1 MTFPGSFCLIIAFAL
16 QASRA
21 CRLPL
26 WQSLETP
33 LTPAAALA
41 FFPRSAARKDVYE
54 GAKYTMFLTL
64 PRFGSGINIVGLSN
78 PVFASANKNFTGPHQ
93 DFSTAVVVTPGH
105 YWSTLLFGICS
116 SPKTW
121 FLTSLTLGRRNKSL
135 ALQAGS

>member
-64 PRFGSGINIVGLSN
+64 PDTTSKPELHSSERELEKLTTVDHPVHHFADGS
-78 PVFASANKNFTGPHQ
+78 Q
-93 DFSTAVVVTPGH
+93 PG
-105 YWSTLLFGICS
+105 
-116 SPKTW
+116 
-121 FLTSLTLGRRNKSL
+121 
-135 ALQAGS
+135 

>member
-64 PRFGSGINIVGLSN
+64 PITRFIILQMGLN
-78 PVFASANKNFTGPHQ
+78 Q
-93 DFSTAVVVTPGH
+93 DDAKHRLSI
-105 YWSTLLFGICS
+105 LFGM
-116 SPKTW
+116 
-121 FLTSLTLGRRNKSL
+121 
-135 ALQAGS
+135 